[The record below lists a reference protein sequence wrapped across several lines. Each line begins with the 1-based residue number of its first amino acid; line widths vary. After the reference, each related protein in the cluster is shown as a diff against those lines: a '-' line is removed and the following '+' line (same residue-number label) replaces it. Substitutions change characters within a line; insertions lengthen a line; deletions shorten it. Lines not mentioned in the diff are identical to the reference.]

1 MSNSA
6 RSWIVE
12 RQDAPRFASRLYAG
26 YHVRVLVASTF
37 VPFVEGGARI
47 IVRDLA
53 QAVGDRGHEVDIIEI
68 PFVSAWDEMLEQM
81 LAIRLMDVSASSDV
95 LIAIRTPSYLLRH
108 PNKRLWF
115 IHHHRGA
122 YDLWGTP
129 WQDIPG
135 TPEGLAVRDA
145 IIAADNKYLP
155 EAQRIFTNS
164 QVVSDRLLRFN
175 GLSSEV
181 LYPPLGAP
189 DIFIC
194 AQAEDYLFYPSRI
207 LGHKRQHLVVE
218 AVAQLAT
225 DVRVVIAGVPDDPH
239 QLSVLQ
245 EEIARNKLEARVE
258 LIPRWIS
265 EQEKAELISRSLGVL
280 YVPFLE
286 DSYGYVTLE
295 AFQAHKPVITCSDSG
310 GPLEIVEDGVN
321 GLVAEP
327 DPSSLAVSMD
337 RLRADPEAAAA
348 MGERAYRTL
357 QLKDINWDH
366 VVASLLG

>member
-1 MSNSA
+1 
-6 RSWIVE
+6 
-12 RQDAPRFASRLYAG
+12 
-26 YHVRVLVASTF
+26 VRVLVASTF
-37 VPFVEGGARI
+37 VPFVHGGANI
-47 IVRDLA
+47 IVDDLTRALRERD
-53 QAVGDRGHEVDIIEI
+53 HEVDTIQI

-81 LAIRLMDVSASSDV
+81 LAIRMIDVSASSDV

-129 WQDIPG
+129 WQDIPA

-145 IIAADNKYLP
+145 IIAADNRYLP

-164 QVVSDRLLRFN
+164 QIVSDRLRQFN
-175 GLSSEV
+175 DLDSEV
-181 LYPPLGAP
+181 LYPPLGTP
-189 DIFIC
+189 EVFTND
-194 AQAEDYLFYPSRI
+194 QAGDYLFYPSRI
-207 LGHKRQHLVVE
+207 VGHKRQGLVLE
-218 AVAQLAT
+218 AAARMVT
-225 DVRVVIAGVPDDPH
+225 DARVVIAGVPDDPN

-245 EEIARNKLEARVE
+245 EEIVRNGLEKRVD

-265 EQEKAELISRSLGVL
+265 EQEKADLISRSLGVL

-321 GLVAEP
+321 GLVVDP
-327 DPSSLAVSMD
+327 DPASVASAMD
-337 RLRADPEAAAA
+337 RLRTNPDVAAA
-348 MGERAYRTL
+348 MGERAHQTL
-357 QLKDINWDH
+357 RRKDINWDH
-366 VVASLLG
+366 VVSSLLG